1 MTEVRLR
8 NVDPAVLAVI
18 RELAR
23 QNRRTMEQEIHA
35 GLFAIAN
42 ARKSELLARLAGERD
57 EQRTRFGELSD
68 STPGIRAQ
76 REARW

>member
-8 NVDPAVLAVI
+8 NVDPEVLTVI

-23 QNRRTMEQEIHA
+23 QNRRTMEQEIRA
-35 GLFAIAN
+35 GLREIAS
-42 ARKSELLARLAGERD
+42 ARKGRLLDRLATERAA
-57 EQRTRFGELSD
+57 QFAQFGELSD
-68 STPGIRAQ
+68 SAPGIRAE